1 MHRINLTLVN
11 FLVFTII
18 TSAIAYNLVVKAY
31 DSFEGGVDEL
41 TLDGYVK

>member
-11 FLVFTII
+11 FLIFTII
-18 TSAIAYNLVVKAY
+18 TSAIAYHLVVKAY
-31 DSFEGGVDEL
+31 DTFDSNVDGL